1 MESYDLILEK
11 LEGFTSRY
19 YKRRLLKG
27 VFLFLCMGGLIL
39 LAIGGL
45 EYFLWLNSR
54 SRSLMLWAG
63 VVLEGFLFFRYIL
76 APLLQLFRLRKGLSY
91 KEGSK
96 LIGTHFPEVSDKLF
110 NLLELS
116 ENTDRSELLL
126 ASIEQRSREL
136 ARVPFQ
142 RAVKMKEAY
151 RFSKYAVIPLIVGGV
166 IWLTGNGLGFLN
178 SYQRVVNYEMAYE
191 APAPFS
197 FELLTPSLEARE
209 DQVFELRV
217 RTPGT
222 VQPDQVQL
230 VLEGSVIIM
239 ERNGDF
245 FEYAFRPPLKTVDFY
260 FEASEVTSRPYTL
273 EVLPVPV
280 IDRFEM
286 RLAYPKYL
294 GLTDKSV
301 QATGNATVPEGTRV
315 EWKLGTIHAD
325 NVVYTDPDTVLIS
338 PVNDS
343 ETGFSRRVFN
353 PLPYTVSASNE
364 GIPEYDKL
372 EYKIDVVRDEPPGI
386 KVEMAQDTTN
396 VNLAFFEGT
405 VSDDHGLKRLRM
417 IAFPTNS
424 EEERQEIEIP
434 LPKTALHTFYYT
446 FPSGLE
452 IQQTGAYSVVFE
464 VTDNDGNR
472 GGKTRRSREFRLRL
486 FDDAEV
492 EERELARQ
500 NDVLNGMERSGEERE
515 ELEKTLEELLQNQ
528 KESGELSFDE
538 KEKLKRFFEK
548 QEEQERLMEKFSKE
562 LSEGLEERSEPES
575 ELLRERLERQE
586 AEARKNAAMMEEMRE
601 ILDKLDK
608 EELQARMEELSKSQ
622 KSNRRSMEQLLELT
636 KRYYV
641 QEKSRQLGRKLAS
654 LAETQSKEAE
664 SAEAREKREEE
675 QQGLNKEFNET
686 KEALKELEQSNE
698 SLQKPLPW
706 ERDKKTEQA
715 ATQNQEEALEELK
728 KEDNQATEGGES
740 SQSDKEAREQQKKAS
755 EKLKELSEGLQ
766 QGASGGGAETI
777 AEDAEM
783 LRQILDNLVVFSVE
797 EEMLF
802 NRIQQGGSDPIGR
815 SGDIRKQ
822 QQLRQL
828 FEHVDDSLFA
838 LSMRRA
844 EISEIVNTKITD
856 VYYNVDK
863 ALESF
868 SDNNWFRG
876 ASYQQY
882 VFTAANELSAFLA
895 DMLDNMQDSLMP
907 GKGQG
912 QGSDVQL
919 PDIIQSQEELRQ
931 QMQEGGEKKGSS
943 GNPEAAGSAQGQGS
957 GEGSGDTSGGKE
969 GAGEGKGDG
978 KGQEGGEEGLEGG
991 PGDSGSKKGEGKGL
1005 GEGQDGGKGG
1015 DNDGTKRDL
1024 MGEKGG
1030 EGGLS
1035 EADYEEYYQ
1044 IYKEQQRIR
1053 QELEFQLENMINDAD
1068 RSLGERI
1075 AREMEMFEN
1084 ELLQT
1089 GITQRTADRLNRIQQ
1104 QLMRLENATLKQGLE
1119 DRRESVTRKNEF
1131 ASPVL
1136 TPPEIFGRKQREV
1149 EFLNREA
1156 LPLRRQYRNRVKKYF
1171 IGRDSVPLSD
1181 GIQP

>member
-11 LEGFTSRY
+11 LEAFTTRY
-19 YKRRLLKG
+19 YRRRLLKG
-27 VFLFLCMGGLIL
+27 VFLFLFIGGLIL

-54 SRSLMLWAG
+54 SRSLLLWAG
-63 VVLEGFLFFRYIL
+63 VLLEGFLFLRYIL
-76 APLLQLFRLRKGLSY
+76 APLSQLFRLRKGLSY
-91 KEGSK
+91 KEGSR

-116 ENTDRSELLL
+116 ENTERSELLL

-136 ARVPFQ
+136 ARVPFH
-142 RAVKMKEAY
+142 RAVKMNEAY
-151 RFSKYAVIPLIVGGV
+151 QFSKYAVIPLIAGVG
-166 IWLTGNGLGFLN
+166 IWLTGNGLGFLK

-197 FELLTPSLEARE
+197 FELLTPSLVARE
-209 DQVFELRV
+209 DQVFQLRV

-230 VLEGSVIIM
+230 VLEGSTIIM
-239 ERNGDF
+239 ERKEGF
-245 FEYAFRPPLKTVDFY
+245 FEYNFRPPLKSTEFY
-260 FEASEVTSRPYTL
+260 FEASEVSSRPYTL

-286 RLAYPKYL
+286 RFAYPKYL
-294 GLTDKSV
+294 DLTDKIV
-301 QATGNATVPEGTRV
+301 QATGNATVPEGTWV
-315 EWKLGTIHAD
+315 EWRFRTVHAD
-325 NVVYTDPDTVLIS
+325 NVVYTDPDTVLVK
-338 PVNDS
+338 PVSDN
-343 ETGFSRRVFN
+343 ETGFGRRVFN
-353 PLPYTVSASNE
+353 PLLYTVSASNE
-364 GIPEYDKL
+364 GIPEHDKL

-386 KVEMAQDTTN
+386 KVEMVQDTTN
-396 VNLAFFEGT
+396 VNVAFFEGT
-405 VSDDHGLKRLRM
+405 VSDDHGLQGLRM
-417 IAFPTNS
+417 FAFPSNA

-434 LPKTALHTFYYT
+434 VPKAAFHTFYYT

-452 IQQTGAYSVVFE
+452 IQEKGAYTVVFE
-464 VTDNDGNR
+464 VKDNDGNK

-486 FDDAEV
+486 FDEEEV
-492 EERELARQ
+492 EDLDLDRQ
-500 NDVLNGMERSGEERE
+500 NDVLNGMERSAGDRKD
-515 ELEKTLEELLQNQ
+515 LEKTLEELLQDQ

-548 QEEQERLMEKFSKE
+548 QEQQERLMEKFSKE
-562 LSEGLEERSEPES
+562 LSENLEERSEPES
-575 ELLRERLERQE
+575 ELLKERLERQE

-608 EELQARMEELSKSQ
+608 EELEARMEELSKSQ
-622 KSNRRSMEQLLELT
+622 KNNRRSMEQLLELT

-641 QEKSRQLGRKLAS
+641 QEKSRQLARKLS
-654 LAETQSKEAE
+654 RLAEAQSREAE
-664 SAEAREKREEE
+664 SREARENREKE
-675 QQGLNKEFNET
+675 QQGLNEEFSSV
-686 KEALKELEQSNE
+686 KEALKELEQSNKN
-698 SLQKPLPW
+698 LQKPLPW
-706 ERDKKTEQA
+706 ERDQKTEQA

-728 KEDNQATEGGES
+728 KENNQPAEDEGS
-740 SQSDKEAREQQKKAS
+740 SPSDMDARKQQKRAS
-755 EKLKELSEGLQ
+755 EKLKELSEGLE

-802 NRIQQGGSDPIGR
+802 NRIQEGGSDPVGR
-815 SGDIRKQ
+815 SGEIRKQ

-838 LSMRRA
+838 LSLRRA

-868 SDNNWFRG
+868 SENNWFRG

-907 GKGQG
+907 GKGEG

-919 PDIIQSQEELRQ
+919 PDIIQSQEELRKK
-931 QMQEGGEKKGSS
+931 MQEGGEKEGSEGKPDATGSS
-943 GNPEAAGSAQGQGS
+943 QEQGS
-957 GEGSGDTSGGKE
+957 GEEGGSGEASGNSGG
-969 GAGEGKGDG
+969 
-978 KGQEGGEEGLEGG
+978 
-991 PGDSGSKKGEGKGL
+991 KKGEGKGQ
-1005 GEGQDGGKGG
+1005 GEGQGGENGEGDSQKGSGDSGSEKGQGKDMGDGKGQ
-1015 DNDGTKRDL
+1015 D
-1024 MGEKGG
+1024 GG

-1035 EADYEEYYQ
+1035 EAEYEEYYQ

-1053 QELEFQLENMINDAD
+1053 QELEFQLEIMINDAD

-1084 ELLQT
+1084 ELLQN
-1089 GITQRTADRLNRIQQ
+1089 GITQKTADRLNRIQQ
-1104 QLMRLENATLKQGLE
+1104 QLMQLENAALKQGLE
-1119 DRRESVTRKNEF
+1119 DKREGITRKKEF
-1131 ASPVL
+1131 TSPVL
-1136 TPPEIFGRKQREV
+1136 TPPEIFGRKKREI

-1156 LPLRRQYRNRVKKYF
+1156 LPLRRQYRDRVKKYF

-1181 GIQP
+1181 RIQPEE

>member
-1 MESYDLILEK
+1 M
-11 LEGFTSRY
+11 
-19 YKRRLLKG
+19 
-27 VFLFLCMGGLIL
+27 
-39 LAIGGL
+39 AIGGL

-54 SRSLMLWAG
+54 SRSLLLWAG
-63 VVLEGFLFFRYIL
+63 VLLEGFLFLRYIL
-76 APLLQLFRLRKGLSY
+76 APLSQLFRLRKGLSY
-91 KEGSK
+91 KEGSR

-116 ENTDRSELLL
+116 ENTERSELLL

-136 ARVPFQ
+136 ARVPFH

-151 RFSKYAVIPLIVGGV
+151 RFSRYAVIPLIAGLV
-166 IWLTGNGLGFLN
+166 IWLTGNGVGFLN

-217 RTPGT
+217 RTPGA

-230 VLEGSVIIM
+230 VLEGSDIIM
-239 ERNGDF
+239 ERNGGF
-245 FEYAFRPPLKTVDFY
+245 FEYTFRPPLKSVDFY

-273 EVLPVPV
+273 KVLPVPV

-286 RLAYPKYL
+286 RFTYPKYL
-294 GLTDKSV
+294 GLTDKTV
-301 QATGNATVPEGTRV
+301 QATGNATVPEGTRI
-315 EWKLGTIHAD
+315 EWKFRTIQAD
-325 NVVYTDPDTVLIS
+325 NVVYTDPDTVLVR
-338 PVNDS
+338 PVNDNES
-343 ETGFSRRVFN
+343 GFSRKVFN
-353 PLPYTVSASNE
+353 PLPYSVSASNE

-386 KVEMAQDTTN
+386 KVEMALDTTN
-396 VNLAFFEGT
+396 VNLVFFEGT
-405 VSDDHGLKRLRM
+405 VSDDHGLQRLRM

-424 EEERQEIEIP
+424 QEGRQEIEIP
-434 LPKTALHTFYYT
+434 LPKTTFHTFYYT

-452 IQQTGAYSVVFE
+452 ILEKGAYSVVFE

-472 GGKTRRSREFRLRL
+472 GGKARRSREFRLRL
-486 FDDAEV
+486 FDDEEV
-492 EERELARQ
+492 EERELDRQ
-500 NDVLNGMERSGEERE
+500 NDVLNGMARSGDERKD
-515 ELEKTLEELLQNQ
+515 LEKTLEELLQNQ

-538 KEKLKRFFEK
+538 KEKLKQFFEK
-548 QEEQERLMEKFSKE
+548 QEQQERLMEKFSKE
-562 LSEGLEERSEPES
+562 LSEGLEESTEPES
-575 ELLRERLERQE
+575 ELLKERLERQE

-608 EELQARMEELSKSQ
+608 EELQARMEEMSKSQ
-622 KSNRRSMEQLLELT
+622 KNNRRSMEQLLELT

-641 QEKSRQLGRKLAS
+641 QEKSRQLSRKLSS
-654 LAETQSKEAE
+654 LAEAQNKEAE
-664 SAEAREKREEE
+664 SSEALEKREEG
-675 QQGLNKEFNET
+675 QQGLNEEFNEI
-686 KEALKELEQSNE
+686 KEALKELEESNE

-706 ERDKKTEQA
+706 KRDQKTEQA

-728 KEDNQATEGGES
+728 KENNNAPEDDGS
-740 SQSDKEAREQQKKAS
+740 SETDKEARKQQKRAS

-802 NRIQQGGSDPIGR
+802 NRIQAGGGDPIGR

-828 FEHVDDSLFA
+828 FEHIDDSLFA

-868 SDNNWFRG
+868 SENNWFRG

-907 GKGQG
+907 GKGEG

-919 PDIIQSQEELRQ
+919 PDIIQSQEELRK
-931 QMQEGGEKKGSS
+931 QMQEGGEKKGSEGKPDSEGS
-943 GNPEAAGSAQGQGS
+943 GQGQGT
-957 GEGSGDTSGGKE
+957 GEGSGDSGDEE
-969 GAGEGKGDG
+969 GEEGEGKGKADG
-978 KGQEGGEEGLEGG
+978 KGQENGEKGSEG
-991 PGDSGSKKGEGKGL
+991 PNGDSGSEKDGKGEGNE
-1005 GEGQDGGKGG
+1005 EGQ
-1015 DNDGTKRDL
+1015 
-1024 MGEKGG
+1024 EKGG
-1030 EGGLS
+1030 EGSLS
-1035 EADYEEYYQ
+1035 EAEYEEYYQ
-1044 IYKEQQRIR
+1044 IYKEQQKIR
-1053 QELEFQLENMINDAD
+1053 QELEFQLENMIDDAD
-1068 RSLGERI
+1068 RNLGERI

-1084 ELLQT
+1084 ELLQS
-1089 GITQRTADRLNRIQQ
+1089 GITQKTADRLNRIQQ
-1104 QLMRLENATLKQGLE
+1104 QLMRLENAELKQGLE
-1119 DRRESVTRKNEF
+1119 DRRESITGQSEF
-1131 ASPVL
+1131 TSPVL
-1136 TPPEIFGRKQREV
+1136 TPPEVFGRKQREI

-1156 LPLRRQYRNRVKKYF
+1156 LPLRRQYRDRVKKYF

-1181 GIQP
+1181 RIQP